1 MQKHC
6 FQCSVYIAYNECPF
20 VLREKELKKQKRKGV
35 LYKLLHGYVNKHKV
49 AKLLS
54 DILRRKGAQKVK
66 DYIYRMMDDR
76 KDLVEKWEKLTR
88 FKDNNYHNLDD
99 TERYLMQEQVE
110 IIDKYIW
117 ILDARISHAIV
128 KEQLKEDEK

>member
-1 MQKHC
+1 MKRNIISKKEIEEYCSMQKHC

-54 DILRRKGAQKVK
+54 DILGRKGA
-66 DYIYRMMDDR
+66 
-76 KDLVEKWEKLTR
+76 
-88 FKDNNYHNLDD
+88 
-99 TERYLMQEQVE
+99 
-110 IIDKYIW
+110 
-117 ILDARISHAIV
+117 
-128 KEQLKEDEK
+128 